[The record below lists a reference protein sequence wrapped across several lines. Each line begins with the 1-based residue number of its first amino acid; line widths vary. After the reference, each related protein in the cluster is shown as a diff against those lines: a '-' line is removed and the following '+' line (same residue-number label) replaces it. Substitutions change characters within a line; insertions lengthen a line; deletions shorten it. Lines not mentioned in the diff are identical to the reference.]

1 MELGRIKFGEKEI
14 ILLGTAHI
22 SGKSVEEVR
31 EAIEQ
36 EKPDVVGVELDYSR
50 LVQLKQGNRWQE
62 TNIGKI
68 ISSGQTFLFLFT
80 LMLTNFQ
87 RSLGQRLGIKPG
99 MEMIEA
105 VRIAEE
111 RKIPVMLLDRDV
123 NITLKRAMHKMT
135 FTEKLRIL
143 YWIVMSFFSDKKTE
157 ITGESVE
164 KLKEKDVLNA
174 LMQELAREMPSIK
187 SVLVDERDAYIAHAI
202 SKSPGKKMLAV
213 VGAGHME
220 GIMRRMGGGEE
231 VDVKKISEVP
241 KGNNYMKII
250 SYGIPIIFLG
260 IVAAIFL
267 TKGTTVTLTA
277 IGYWI
282 ITTGVLA
289 ALGTILARGH
299 PFSVLAAFLAAPVTT
314 LHPLLAA
321 GWVAGYVEAKV
332 RNPKVKDFENLGN
345 LNSLDDFTKNQVT
358 RILLVVAL
366 ANLGAT
372 IGVIIGVPLLASMLG

>member
-282 ITTGVLA
+282 LTTG
-289 ALGTILARGH
+289 
-299 PFSVLAAFLAAPVTT
+299 VLAAFLAAPVTT